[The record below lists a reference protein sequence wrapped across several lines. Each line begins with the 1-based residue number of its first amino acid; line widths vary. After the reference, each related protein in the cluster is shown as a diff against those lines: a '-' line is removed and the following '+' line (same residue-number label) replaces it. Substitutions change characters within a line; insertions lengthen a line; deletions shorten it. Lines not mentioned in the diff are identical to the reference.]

1 MGLREPPKGDVYP
14 TVQLPFPK
22 LVGTHFNID
31 VQTVV
36 RELKEQGIEDILIR
50 AYFVTDDVI
59 CLGVYG
65 YANN

>member
-14 TVQLPFPK
+14 RIEMPFPK

-50 AYFVTDDVI
+50 AYFVSDGVI